1 MQYKLHMVKSQVVVG
16 VVFMIAGILL
26 SLTIIGA
33 IYGIPLFLVGV
44 FLLIFRNE
52 EDKIEKIK
60 EVKNK

>member
-1 MQYKLHMVKSQVVVG
+1 MVKSQVVVG